1 MTSPEVIR
9 TLPVIFSAV
18 RCRVSTAALFNLSM
32 PLSHRGRDGCT
43 SVPTFCRGCYHSSN
57 SIAPER
63 ISYYLLGGG
72 LRRSKLVL
80 DLDLVAT
87 KHWLAPTGL
96 LRVPSLLKPSVRQ
109 IPSCCLS
116 RGSFPEACVV
126 CWLNV
131 SLYFT
136 SGAFCAP
143 GAVLSFGCCLVNV
156 SESIRLSGC
165 FAWVCESIAFVL
177 AVD

>member
-1 MTSPEVIR
+1 
-9 TLPVIFSAV
+9 
-18 RCRVSTAALFNLSM
+18 M

-43 SVPTFCRGCYHSSN
+43 SVPTFCRGCYLLLWY
-57 SIAPER
+57 IAPER

-72 LRRSKLVL
+72 LRRSKLGL

-116 RGSFPEACVV
+116 RGNFPEACVV
-126 CWLNV
+126 CWPNV
-131 SLYFT
+131 SLYFY
-136 SGAFCAP
+136 
-143 GAVLSFGCCLVNV
+143 FGSLLRSRRGTLVWLYCLVNV
-156 SESIRLSGC
+156 SESSKPSGC
-165 FAWVCESIAFVL
+165 FA
-177 AVD
+177 

>member
-1 MTSPEVIR
+1 M
-9 TLPVIFSAV
+9 A
-18 RCRVSTAALFNLSM
+18 
-32 PLSHRGRDGCT
+32 SHLMGSLITC
-43 SVPTFCRGCYHSSN
+43 S
-57 SIAPER
+57 
-63 ISYYLLGGG
+63 GGG
-72 LRRSKLVL
+72 LRRSKLGL

-126 CWLNV
+126 YYPNV

-136 SGAFCAP
+136 PGAFCAP
-143 GAVLSFGCCLVNV
+143 GAALAFGYTV
-156 SESIRLSGC
+156 R
-165 FAWVCESIAFVL
+165 
-177 AVD
+177 